1 MEAIRTQAMAV
12 IQESK
17 KRWRSRR
24 PEITEAQIIEL
35 RELRSQRMAMNAL
48 RSHLDFLLASRDAL
62 EAMPDHNPAEK
73 ERMLKEVQAEI
84 DMLRNEER
92 ELQTLMGQL
101 GLDS

>member
-62 EAMPDHNPAEK
+62 PC
-73 ERMLKEVQAEI
+73 RTTTRLKRSAC
-84 DMLRNEER
+84 
-92 ELQTLMGQL
+92 
-101 GLDS
+101 